1 MRPDDYARF
10 EKTAAWMERK
20 AEEWG
25 LSPFPMRYE
34 ICPAD
39 VVYSIAGFGMPT
51 RFTHWSFG
59 KHYYRQK
66 LDFDY
71 GLSRIYELVVNNN
84 PCYAFFLD
92 SNTILQNEM
101 IVAHVLGHSDFFRN
115 NGRFMQTNRRM
126 VETMAAT
133 AERFRKYEDR
143 YGIERV
149 EQIIDSAL
157 AIAEHVDPALDIG
170 MVRGGAATA
179 GSPANVR
186 IDLDVDGTW
195 NHDDENQD
203 ADGKWGRD
211 ADQDPNEGGYEA
223 ESSRDLLQFLVT
235 HGAHLKGWERD
246 IVASIRDEMLYF
258 WPQMETKIMNE
269 GWATYWHTRFMQEMD
284 LTGEDAIEFAKLTAS
299 VSQTNRFQLNP
310 YNVGLAI
317 WRDIQSRYGEDEMFI
332 VRESDSDTSF
342 LRNYLTQDVV
352 DQCDLYLY
360 EKQGNEWIVVE
371 KDVEVIREV
380 LVRQRVHAGFPAF
393 DVSIRQDDGRSVL
406 TLTHAYEGTELD
418 EGYVRKTLPHV
429 YRLWGGQVSVITVVD
444 EKSVEYV
451 YDGTS
456 TSLVR
461 SA

>member
-10 EKTAAWMERK
+10 EKTASWMEEK
-20 AEEWG
+20 AREWG

-101 IVAHVLGHSDFFRN
+101 IVGHVLGHSDFFRN
-115 NGRFMQTNRRM
+115 NGRFMQTNRNM

-133 AERFRKYEDR
+133 AERFRGYEER
-143 YGIERV
+143 YGIDRV
-149 EQIIDSAL
+149 ERIVDSAL
-157 AIAEHVDPALDIG
+157 AVAEHVDPSLE
-170 MVRGGAATA
+170 MVGIRSGDGDGEGAKPRPSE
-179 GSPANVR
+179 SP
-186 IDLDVDGTW
+186 
-195 NHDDENQD
+195 
-203 ADGKWGRD
+203 
-211 ADQDPNEGGYEA
+211 
-223 ESSRDLLQFLVT
+223 RDLLLFLQN
-235 HGAHLKGWERD
+235 HSAHLQDWERD
-246 IVASIRDEMLYF
+246 IVASIREEMLYF

-269 GWATYWHTRFMQEMD
+269 GWATYWHTKFMQEMD
-284 LTGEDAIEFAKLTAS
+284 LTGEDAIEFAKLTAN
-299 VSQTNRFQLNP
+299 VSQRNRFHLNP

-317 WRDIQSRYGEDEMFI
+317 WNDIRNRYGEDEMFI
-332 VRESDSDTSF
+332 ARESDSDTSF
-342 LRNYLTQDVV
+342 LRNYLTQEIV
-352 DQCDLYLY
+352 DECDLYLY
-360 EKQGNEWIVVE
+360 EKRDNEWVVVE
-371 KDVEVIREV
+371 KDVKVIRDV
-380 LVRQRVHAGFPAF
+380 LVRQRVHAGFPTF
-393 DVSIRQDDGRSVL
+393 DVSLRDDDGRAVL

-429 YRLWGGQVSVITVVD
+429 HRLWGGQVSVITVV
-444 EKSVEYV
+444 EGQLVEYV
-451 YDGTS
+451 YDGSS
-456 TSLVR
+456 TTLVHA
-461 SA
+461 S

>member
-1 MRPDDYARF
+1 MRREDYARF
-10 EKTAAWMERK
+10 EETASWMEDK
-20 AEEWG
+20 AREWG

-66 LDFDY
+66 IDFDY

-115 NGRFMQTNRRM
+115 NGRFMQTNRDM
-126 VETMAAT
+126 VAAMAAT
-133 AERFRKYEDR
+133 ADRFRRYEER

-157 AIAEHVDPALDIG
+157 AIAEHVDPSLAIG
-170 MVRGGAATA
+170 KVRA
-179 GSPANVR
+179 GDS
-186 IDLDVDGTW
+186 DGRGDW
-195 NHDDENQD
+195 EE
-203 ADGKWGRD
+203 
-211 ADQDPNEGGYEA
+211 EGPKHP
-223 ESSRDLLQFLVT
+223 ESSRDLLQFLLN
-235 HGAHLKGWERD
+235 HGAHLKEWERD
-246 IVASIRDEMLYF
+246 VVASIREEMLYF

-299 VSQTNRFQLNP
+299 VSQTNRFHLNP

-317 WRDIQSRYGEDEMFI
+317 WNDIRSRYGEDEMFI

-342 LRNYLTQDVV
+342 LRNYLTQEIVDV
-352 DQCDLYLY
+352 CDLYLY
-360 EKQGNEWIVVE
+360 EKRDNEWVVVE

-380 LVRQRVHAGFPAF
+380 LVGQRVHAGFPTF
-393 DVSIRQDDGRSVL
+393 DVCLRQGDGRSVL

-429 YRLWGGQVSVITVVD
+429 YRLWGGQVSVITVI
-444 EKSVEYV
+444 EGKTVEYV
-451 YDGTS
+451 YDGKS
-456 TSLVR
+456 TSLVHA
-461 SA
+461 S